1 MRIYGAIAALS
12 VVTSCGGGGGGNN
25 ITVPVAAAIGG
36 VPQLALHPQAGLRVS
51 MTQLAVSK
59 GFVQTPGQ
67 ILPTVIGLAASP
79 TKISGLDPIAMTLIS
94 GTESSMIL
102 TREL

>member
-1 MRIYGAIAALS
+1 
-12 VVTSCGGGGGGNN
+12 
-25 ITVPVAAAIGG
+25 
-36 VPQLALHPQAGLRVS
+36 